1 MAAYGSGAVARSIR
15 NGAVVMNIDIGGG
28 TAKIAVCRAGA
39 VIGATALDV
48 GARLVTVDADGRL
61 TRIEEAAR
69 YFAKSIGWSPVIGTH
84 VPPEILRSL
93 ASVLARALFDAI
105 ERRADPKLLRLDP
118 LQYSG
123 PVDAVVVSGGVSEF
137 LYGRET
143 GHFGDLGQLLAQEVR
158 QGILQRGWQL
168 QEPTEGIRATVVG
181 ASQYTTQ
188 LSGSTIYV
196 APDDALPV
204 RNVPVVP
211 IPPLED
217 VEELDVAALKESIR
231 AALVRMELDQGERPV
246 ALAFKWEGAATFARL
261 DGFCRALV
269 AGLES
274 VLRHGHPLIVV
285 GDDDVGGLIGIHLK
299 HELQVPNAVISV
311 DGLELKSFDY
321 IDIGALLPESG
332 AVPVIIK
339 SLVFP
344 SGEALGLRHRTMLE

>member
-1 MAAYGSGAVARSIR
+1 MLFRSGSYRDQLVPDELGV
-15 NGAVVMNIDIGGG
+15 GG
-28 TAKIAVCRAGA
+28 TAKIAVCKAGA
-39 VIGATALDV
+39 VIDVTALDV
-48 GARLVTVDADGRL
+48 GARLITVDADGRL

-69 YFAKSIGWSPVIGTH
+69 YFAKSIAWSPAIGEQ
-84 VPPEILRSL
+84 VPQDVLRSL
-93 ASVLARALFDAI
+93 SSALAQSLFDAI
-105 ERRADPKLLRLDP
+105 ERRPNPKLLRLDP
-118 LQYSG
+118 LHYSG
-123 PVDAVVVSGGVSEF
+123 PVDAVIVSGGVSEF

-143 GHFGDLGQLLAQEVR
+143 RDYGDLGLLLAQEVR
-158 QGILQRGWQL
+158 QGILQRGL
-168 QEPTEGIRATVVG
+168 RLEEPTEGIRATVVG

-196 APDDALPV
+196 APADALPV

-217 VEELDVAALKESIR
+217 VEELDVPALTQSVKAAL
-231 AALVRMELDQGERPV
+231 LRMELDQGERAV
-246 ALAFKWEGAATFARL
+246 ALAFKWQGAATFARL
-261 DGFCRALV
+261 DGFCRAIV
-269 AGLES
+269 VGLER
-274 VLRHGHPLIVV
+274 VLCQGHPLIVV

-344 SGEALGLRHRTMLE
+344 AGEGLGRGHGTPWT